1 MYKYNLIKKFETLIF
16 KNLLNYH
23 LDNVEIQRI
32 FDIYVNNDIYFFD
45 GSDSNDNYISVYD
58 SNGNFIKNKFISP
71 RSCTLDYIP
80 ICLNDIILLR
90 PSICIFSCSNSSL
103 EILIKDIIHEIC
115 HLYTIGKYIFDGDY
129 CYHTFGINKY
139 IYKINNQKL
148 YLVNSENFNTL
159 NELINEYITFYF
171 CENIIQ
177 LDSRKYN
184 LLKLFSKFIKENNV
198 DNDLLIK
205 YYFSNDTDSLKKI
218 LLNDNFHSFSDLE
231 MYYNLNSKK

>member
-1 MYKYNLIKKFETLIF
+1 MDKYNLIKKFETLIF
-16 KNLLNYH
+16 ENLLNY
-23 LDNVEIQRI
+23 DIDKAEIKRI
-32 FDIYVNNDIYFFD
+32 FDIYINNDIYFFESFD
-45 GSDSNDNYISVYD
+45 KSNSYISVYD
-58 SNGNFIKNKFISP
+58 TDRKFIKNKFILP
-71 RSCTLDYIP
+71 QNCTIDYTP
-80 ICLNDIILLR
+80 IFLNNTVLLR
-90 PSICIFSCSNSSL
+90 PSICIFYCSNSSL
-103 EILIKDIIHEIC
+103 EILIKNVIHEIC

-139 IYKINNQKL
+139 IYKVNNQKL

-177 LDSRKYN
+177 LNSRKYN
-184 LLKLFSKFIKENNV
+184 LLKLFFKFIKENNI

-231 MYYNLNSKK
+231 MYYNFNSKK